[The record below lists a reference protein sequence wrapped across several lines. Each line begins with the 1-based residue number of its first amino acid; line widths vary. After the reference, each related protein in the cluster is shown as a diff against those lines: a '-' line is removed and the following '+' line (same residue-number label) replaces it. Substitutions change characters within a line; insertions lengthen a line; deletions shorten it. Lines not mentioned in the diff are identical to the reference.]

1 MAAHR
6 DAPLRLPPTAIT
18 EYAVVL
24 TADSIL
30 ARSTRRRQTSTGWN
44 TAYIGANRYT
54 LPPDEKPPADD
65 ALHPMAF
72 LVEKGPGA
80 VTRPHFHQA
89 DQFQVVVAG
98 RGMLGD
104 HEFSD
109 GAVHYTD
116 AYSAYGPIV
125 AGKSGIWWFTLRNR
139 WDPGARYMPAE
150 REVLN
155 AARDRHQH
163 WELTT
168 EVMPAA
174 LLGELCEATAVSCRP
189 LLEAE
194 DGLAGWRYRIPS
206 KRKMGWR
213 AGATGYRLAPR
224 LPGARREPAVAN
236 SGWCWRATPRSMAA
250 IRCRPIPAS
259 SSTRRIPPLPGP
271 QALSA
276 RNCCAF
282 NSARGIESRSSD
294 EEPHCYEARLYK
306 ASRTVFFLNR

>member
-1 MAAHR
+1 M
-6 DAPLRLPPTAIT
+6 
-18 EYAVVL
+18 VL

-54 LPPDEKPPADD
+54 LPPDEEPPADD

-72 LVEKGPGA
+72 LVEKSPGA

-109 GAVHYTD
+109 GAVHYTN

-168 EVMPAA
+168 EAMPAA
-174 LLGELCEATAVSCRP
+174 ILGELCGATAISCCP
-189 LLEAE
+189 VLEAE
-194 DGLAGWRYRIPS
+194 DGLALPDTTLHRDCRACAERRRWPILADGRRRGRRRRSVAGQFLHLRRPGGSRLCRRLRPCRRRIAVPAIPPP
-206 KRKMGWR
+206 R
-213 AGATGYRLAPR
+213 AGLNPARYGRICTGADSGRISLEVRKQPYR
-224 LPGARREPAVAN
+224 
-236 SGWCWRATPRSMAA
+236 
-250 IRCRPIPAS
+250 
-259 SSTRRIPPLPGP
+259 
-271 QALSA
+271 
-276 RNCCAF
+276 
-282 NSARGIESRSSD
+282 
-294 EEPHCYEARLYK
+294 
-306 ASRTVFFLNR
+306 

>member
-1 MAAHR
+1 M
-6 DAPLRLPPTAIT
+6 
-18 EYAVVL
+18 VL

-30 ARSTRRRQTSTGWN
+30 ARSNGRRQTSTGWN
-44 TAYIGANRYT
+44 TVFIGANRHT
-54 LPPDEKPPADD
+54 LPPDEKQPTDD
-65 ALHPMAF
+65 ALYPMAF

-155 AARDRHQH
+155 
-163 WELTT
+163 
-168 EVMPAA
+168 
-174 LLGELCEATAVSCRP
+174 
-189 LLEAE
+189 
-194 DGLAGWRYRIPS
+194 
-206 KRKMGWR
+206 
-213 AGATGYRLAPR
+213 
-224 LPGARREPAVAN
+224 N
-236 SGWCWRATPRSMAA
+236 SGWC
-250 IRCRPIPAS
+250 
-259 SSTRRIPPLPGP
+259 
-271 QALSA
+271 
-276 RNCCAF
+276 
-282 NSARGIESRSSD
+282 
-294 EEPHCYEARLYK
+294 
-306 ASRTVFFLNR
+306 

>member
-1 MAAHR
+1 MVWDGVWQRYR

-194 DGLAGWRYRIPS
+194 DGLAGWRYRIPPCTAI
-206 KRKMGWR
+206 
-213 AGATGYRLAPR
+213 AGRAPR
-224 LPGARREPAVAN
+224 TGGGQFWLVLAGDAAVDGGDPLPAN
-236 SGWCWRATPRSMAA
+236 SCIFVGPEDPAFARASGPVGAELL
-250 IRCRPIPAS
+250 CLQF
-259 SSTRRIPPLPGP
+259 RRR
-271 QALSA
+271 A
-276 RNCCAF
+276 R
-282 NSARGIESRSSD
+282 D
-294 EEPHCYEARLYK
+294 
-306 ASRTVFFLNR
+306 

>member
-1 MAAHR
+1 MGCGSAHR
-6 DAPLRLPPTAIT
+6 DAPLRPPPTAIT

-65 ALHPMAF
+65 TLYPMAF

-104 HEFSD
+104 HELRD

-125 AGKSGIWWFTLRNR
+125 AGKPGIWWFTLRNR

-168 EVMPAA
+168 KAMPAA
-174 LLGELCEATAVSCRP
+174 LLGELCQATAISCRP
-189 LLEAE
+189 VLEAE
-194 DGLAGWRYRIPS
+194 EGLALPDTALHRDC
-206 KRKMGWR
+206 R
-213 AGATGYRLAPR
+213 APAERRRWPILACA
-224 LPGARREPAVAN
+224 GGRR
-236 SGWCWRATPRSMAA
+236 
-250 IRCRPIPAS
+250 
-259 SSTRRIPPLPGP
+259 
-271 QALSA
+271 
-276 RNCCAF
+276 
-282 NSARGIESRSSD
+282 RGR
-294 EEPHCYEARLYK
+294 
-306 ASRTVFFLNR
+306 

>member
-1 MAAHR
+1 VALAFHGEPPSEEHEAA
-6 DAPLRLPPTAIT
+6 RL
-18 EYAVVL
+18 
-24 TADSIL
+24 DSDGRNNRPGNLVWSTRAEISKFSRTNGAKSGSSTTRSRAGARRRGRGRQHL
-30 ARSTRRRQTSTGWN
+30 ARSTRRRQTSSGWN

-54 LPPDEKPPADD
+54 LPPNETPPADD

-72 LVEKGPGA
+72 LFEKGPGA

-98 RGMLGD
+98 HGKLGD
-104 HEFSD
+104 REFSD

-168 EVMPAA
+168 DPMPSA
-174 LLGELCEATAVSCRP
+174 LH
-189 LLEAE
+189 
-194 DGLAGWRYRIPS
+194 
-206 KRKMGWR
+206 
-213 AGATGYRLAPR
+213 R
-224 LPGARREPAVAN
+224 LPLRQTHARACARVRACARAR
-236 SGWCWRATPRSMAA
+236 SG
-250 IRCRPIPAS
+250 
-259 SSTRRIPPLPGP
+259 
-271 QALSA
+271 
-276 RNCCAF
+276 
-282 NSARGIESRSSD
+282 
-294 EEPHCYEARLYK
+294 
-306 ASRTVFFLNR
+306 